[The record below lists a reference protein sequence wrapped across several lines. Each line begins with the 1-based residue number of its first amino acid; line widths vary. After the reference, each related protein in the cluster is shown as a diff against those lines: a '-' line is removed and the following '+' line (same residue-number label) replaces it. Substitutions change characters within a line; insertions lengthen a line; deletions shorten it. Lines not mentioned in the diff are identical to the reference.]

1 MKIAVVSPSFKDF
14 IAFVNKDCN
23 RFNIPEN
30 AQISVKNG
38 NIIFKEENIAYIWF
52 YTIFTNQPNVK
63 LLINFDEII
72 LLTDKIDREME
83 ECYNFLKERNQNAKH
98 ICTKFK
104 I

>member
-14 IAFVNKDCN
+14 MAFVNKDCD
-23 RFNIPEN
+23 RFGVPED
-30 AQISVKNG
+30 AMMSIRNG
-38 NIIFKEENIAYIWF
+38 NIIFKERDIAYVWF

-72 LLTDKIDREME
+72 LLTDRLDREME
-83 ECYNFLKERNQNAKH
+83 ECYDFLKERNQNAKH
-98 ICTKFK
+98 VCSQFK